1 MFTFSIRVLVFGTMV
16 EALLAVF
23 IEFFELAALIVV
35 ASLL

>member
-1 MFTFSIRVLVFGTMV
+1 MV